1 MGSAFGETWKLLW
14 PFLRHR
20 LWALVGILGLGSL
33 AAFTLRAPFFLITP
47 LWTRVIDP
55 TETEVAPT
63 NAGKRFVADA
73 FEFVRHTLFRP
84 FFADLNSPDVEVRT
98 VLWTVGILVILLA
111 IVAAIT
117 HYTLHT
123 LSRWLTLR
131 LGIDLREKLARHL
144 LGLSLRYHG
153 SRRFGDLVSRIA
165 EDVDQVLVVVRESL
179 KDLVLEPLLIVFS
192 LAVSW
197 VAAPWP
203 TLVVV
208 LLFLPL
214 CLPFLFLGKRVR
226 RRSKKSLTTL
236 GSSMQV
242 LTEMLQGIRTVKA
255 FRAEGREL
263 ARYREI
269 NGEYLDRAMRMER
282 TIALTRGTT
291 ILLSHC
297 GLAILVVGATWLNLR
312 YQLFETGSDFM
323 AYFGGL
329 SLTYTSAR
337 HVLDGLTR
345 VQAASGAADRLED
358 NLAEH
363 EDIQEK
369 PSARP
374 IHALG
379 EGVRFENVSF
389 AYPDAD
395 RDAIHRLDLEVR
407 PGETLALVG
416 PSGAGKSTLI
426 DLIARFIDPR
436 EGRVVANGNDLRDL
450 RLDDWTALYAM
461 VGQVPFLFHSSIYE
475 NILYGKPTAS
485 REEVEAA
492 ARAAYIHDFIVSL
505 PRGYETGVGEA
516 GAKLSGGQRQR
527 ITIARAILKEAP
539 LLLLDEATSALD
551 SESERLV
558 QEALENLMRGRT
570 CVVIAH
576 RLSTVRRADRIA
588 VLDAGRLV
596 EIGNET
602 ELLAR
607 GGLYARLHALQEG
620 LANDNGQWQDQPV
633 LSETSGASA
642 SECAP

>member
-20 LWALVGILGLGSL
+20 LWALAGILGLGSL
-33 AAFTLRAPFFLITP
+33 AAFTLRAPFALITP
-47 LWTRVIDP
+47 LWTRAVEKKD
-55 TETEVAPT
+55 VLPT
-63 NAGKRFVADA
+63 NQAQQFLSDA
-73 FEFVRHTLFRP
+73 FEFVRHGLFAP
-84 FFADLNSPDVEVRT
+84 FVTDLDSAAGEQRT
-98 VLWTVGILVILLA
+98 VIWTAGILVVMLA
-111 IVAAIT
+111 IVAALT

-131 LGIDLREKLARHL
+131 LGIDLREKLAGHL
-144 LGLSLRYHG
+144 LRLSLRYHG

-179 KDLVLEPLLIVFS
+179 KDLVLEPLLILFS
-192 LAVSW
+192 LGLSAM
-197 VAAPWP
+197 AAPKP

-226 RRSKKSLTTL
+226 RRSKKSLTML

-263 ARYREI
+263 GRYREI
-269 NGEYLDRAMRMER
+269 NAEYLDRAMRMER

-297 GLAILVVGATWLNLR
+297 GLAVLVVSAMWLNLR
-312 YQLFETGSDFM
+312 YQLFPTGSDFM
-323 AYFGGL
+323 IFFGGL

-345 VQAASGAADRLED
+345 VQAASGAADRLQEK
-358 NLAEH
+358 LAEH

-369 PSARP
+369 PGARP

-379 EGVRFENVSF
+379 DGVRFENVSF

-395 RDAIHRLDLEVR
+395 RDAIHRLDLQVR

-426 DLIARFIDPR
+426 DLMARFIDPR
-436 EGRVVANGNDLRDL
+436 EGRVVAAGQDLRDL
-450 RLDDWTALYAM
+450 KLGDWTALYAM

-475 NILYGKPTAS
+475 NILYGKPTAT
-485 REEVEAA
+485 RAEVEAA
-492 ARAAYIHDFIVSL
+492 ARAAYIHDFIMTL
-505 PRGYETGVGEA
+505 PRGYDTGVGEA

-527 ITIARAILKEAP
+527 ITIARAILKGAP

-570 CVVIAH
+570 VVVIAH

-588 VLDAGRLV
+588 VLDMGRLV
-596 EIGNET
+596 EIGNES

-620 LANDNGQWQDQPV
+620 LADDDGEWPEQAV
-633 LSETSGASA
+633 LSETGGASA